1 MMQVVEEV
9 AYIGQTLLRATE
21 VMEEEKAKYRA
32 ELCRITLLHQ
42 QVIIHTGLVVEII
55 IGILSQV
62 HIVKHML
69 VLKYIIMTIRLLPLK
84 ILLVLHMIYMVGRQ
98 VMQVQPHL
106 LPQLTEIHLLQVR

>member
-21 VMEEEKAKYRA
+21 VMEEAKAKYRA

-69 VLKYIIMTIRLLPLK
+69 VLKYIIMTIHILPHL
-84 ILLVLHMIYMVGRQ
+84 IVLAHIIVDMVGQQVKLVQQLVQQSRQ
-98 VMQVQPHL
+98 
-106 LPQLTEIHLLQVR
+106 TKTDR